1 MDKMEM
7 DRESDKEPMDIMEEE
22 MNKNQVKFLKTVNYI
37 HFDASESILEG
48 KVVEA
53 EVFKR

>member
-1 MDKMEM
+1 M
-7 DRESDKEPMDIMEEE
+7 EE
-22 MNKNQVKFLKTVNYI
+22 MNMNLEVKFQKTVNCI